1 MKLNNYLFRHLTSP
15 IAVIIFILSL
25 ILVFFR
31 MKSIDQDLKL
41 NALNE
46 EVGRATNINKDL
58 KVKKANLLNTTNL
71 NSYANKFKMS
81 SPKPSQI
88 IVINND

>member
-1 MKLNNYLFRHLTSP
+1 
-15 IAVIIFILSL
+15 
-25 ILVFFR
+25 